1 MLKVGG
7 AVLSGNFR
15 GNMILKTG
23 VSHRGT
29 ETTEAADKELYLRKA
44 LRNCYPLGEDKAPEN
59 RSPVNLLCALC
70 DSVATSPIGWPETK
84 FPFPPTDCLTAETPR
99 RKENLGVRAA
109 LHGRNGFSIKSKG

>member
-7 AVLSGNFR
+7 GVLSGDFR

-44 LRNCYPLGEDKAPEN
+44 LK
-59 RSPVNLLCALC
+59 
-70 DSVATSPIGWPETK
+70 
-84 FPFPPTDCLTAETPR
+84 
-99 RKENLGVRAA
+99 
-109 LHGRNGFSIKSKG
+109 